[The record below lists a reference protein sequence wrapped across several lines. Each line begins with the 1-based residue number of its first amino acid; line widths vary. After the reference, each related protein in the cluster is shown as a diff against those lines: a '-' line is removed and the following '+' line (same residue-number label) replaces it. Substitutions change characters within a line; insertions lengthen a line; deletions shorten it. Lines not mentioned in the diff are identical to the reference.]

1 MQMNQQVQSVKL
13 RIVQFDAKV
22 MLLRMNGIFPFSPRP
37 SFLYRQDVKKGE
49 NLIMNTLE
57 HSLNY
62 FSSTMQE

>member
-22 MLLRMNGIFPFSPRP
+22 MLLRMNGIFSYFPRP